1 MNTYKITS
9 VFFIDAESEKDAWQK
24 FADEPPDAESNDI
37 EISFEEK
44 RYCNLCGYETRQD
57 EDGCVYHQR
66 VKTDSEGVQYLKYD
80 EFNQDGE
87 EW

>member
-1 MNTYKITS
+1 MLKLS
-9 VFFIDAESEKDAWQK
+9 KE
-24 FADEPPDAESNDI
+24 
-37 EISFEEK
+37 
-44 RYCNLCGYETRQD
+44 YCNQCGFQTEHD

-87 EW
+87 EL

>member
-1 MNTYKITS
+1 MKK
-9 VFFIDAESEKDAWQK
+9 A
-24 FADEPPDAESNDI
+24 
-37 EISFEEK
+37 
-44 RYCNLCGYETRQD
+44 YCNICGYETNQD

-66 VKTDSEGVQYLKYD
+66 VKTTEDGEVYFKYD